1 MEGQGLIGMYGR
13 ECECVSCEPCRELRG
28 RKRIGAQL
36 AYRCLDRLH
45 LSFQLGLEGSV
56 QDTDRVFQCSP
67 TDPQGSCESH
77 FNLRPIDILLSDRD
91 QKDSHHPAN
100 GWMVV
105 HRPAYHNLATPLVC
119 AHYGEGLVSD
129 RGHHYSPGTLITDPI
144 AAYLSLIAERQSIIG

>member
-77 FNLRPIDILLSDRD
+77 FNPVSYTHLRAHETGR
-91 QKDSHHPAN
+91 N
-100 GWMVV
+100 
-105 HRPAYHNLATPLVC
+105 LVC
-119 AHYGEGLVSD
+119 RL
-129 RGHHYSPGTLITDPI
+129 L
-144 AAYLSLIAERQSIIG
+144 